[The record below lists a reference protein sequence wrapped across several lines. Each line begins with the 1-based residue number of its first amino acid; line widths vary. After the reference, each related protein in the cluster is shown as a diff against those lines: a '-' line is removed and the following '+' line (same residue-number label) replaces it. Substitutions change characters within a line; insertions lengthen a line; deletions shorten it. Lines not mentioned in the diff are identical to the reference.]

1 MYKEYACYDYS
12 INEIETSNNIV
23 EAIKLGISNIF
34 VLPFSLNSIKTDT
47 LNLAKI
53 GCPIDYP
60 YGLSDI
66 KSRQFMIEQVIKT
79 NKISMIDLMIP
90 TKAITNRK
98 YDKFREDIK
107 TNLEICEKASIQL
120 RYMLEYRVY
129 GHEIL
134 AKTCQILK
142 EFGISTILPSTGMM
156 LDDINDNL
164 IACSFLKEKSGI
176 NTICTGN
183 IYLEKHMKNVINSNV
198 YGMRYHHLNILKTNL
213 K

>member
-1 MYKEYACYDYS
+1 MYQEYACYDYS
-12 INEIETSNNIV
+12 LNETETLSNV
-23 EAIKLGISNIF
+23 SEALKFGITNIF
-34 VLPFSLNSIKTDT
+34 VLPFSLNSIKIEM
-47 LNLAKI
+47 LNSVKI

-60 YGLSDI
+60 YGLSDL
-66 KSRQFMIEQVIKT
+66 KSRQFMIDQVIKS
-79 NKISMIDLMIP
+79 NKVTMIDLMIP
-90 TKAITNRK
+90 TKTITNRK

-107 TNLEICEKASIQL
+107 TNLELCNKSSVEL

-129 GHEIL
+129 GHEVL

-164 IACSFLKEKSGI
+164 IACAFLKEKSGI
-176 NTICTGN
+176 STICNGN

>member
-1 MYKEYACYDYS
+1 MYQEYACYDYS
-12 INEIETSNNIV
+12 LNETETLNNVV
-23 EAIKLGISNIF
+23 EAIKFGITNIF
-34 VLPFSLNSIKTDT
+34 VLPFSLNTIKLDSIDSS
-47 LNLAKI
+47 KI

-60 YGLSDI
+60 YGLSDL
-66 KSRQFMIEQVIKT
+66 KSRQFMVEQAIKT

-90 TKAITNRK
+90 TKIITNRK

-107 TNLEICEKASIQL
+107 NNLEICAKSSIKL

-129 GHEIL
+129 GHEVL

-164 IACSFLKEKSGI
+164 IACTFLKEKTGI
-176 NTICTGN
+176 NTICNGN
-183 IYLEKHMKNVINSNV
+183 IYLAKHMQNIINSNI
-198 YGMRYHHLNILKTNL
+198 YGIRYHHLNLLKSNL